1 MAVQAGLDPKRYHE
15 SVPRVG
21 VSIRMTRN
29 DLPRLTAQRRMA
41 IGVAF
46 AKASALMVS
55 TARSRCPVRTGYLK
69 STISEASSLGA
80 RGSSGPTY
88 SAGLVIGAHYWQ
100 YVNYGAGGR
109 PAKPF
114 ATQAIEAG
122 RRTLESELAR
132 INGAALGMAA

>member
-1 MAVQAGLDPKRYHE
+1 MPPSPALNPSRYHE

-29 DLPRLTAQRRMA
+29 DLPRLTAQRRTDIA
-41 IGVAF
+41 AAF
-46 AKASALMVS
+46 TKASAMMVS

-69 STISEASSLGA
+69 STIREASS
-80 RGSSGPTY
+80 STPPTY
-88 SAGLVIGAHYWQ
+88 IAGLVIGAHYWQ

-132 INGAALGMAA
+132 INGMAMAA